1 MLLKMYAAEHT
12 MCRSNH
18 CRYTAMNIEM
28 TILFIYLVRTF
39 VRCRLL
45 RVKYGKTLPA
55 CLELVLVVVQRI
67 H

>member
-1 MLLKMYAAEHT
+1 

-18 CRYTAMNIEM
+18 WRYTPMNIEM
-28 TILFIYLVRTF
+28 TFCLFVSYVRAC
-39 VRCRLL
+39 VHCRLL